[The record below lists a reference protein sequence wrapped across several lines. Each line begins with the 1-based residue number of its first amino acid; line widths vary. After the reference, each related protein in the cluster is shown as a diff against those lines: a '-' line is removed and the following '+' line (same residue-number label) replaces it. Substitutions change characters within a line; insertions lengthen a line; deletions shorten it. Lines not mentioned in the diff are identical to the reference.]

1 MQLVLLAG
9 ELGEKYGKQHEYYNL
24 QTPADAIKL
33 LCFNYPKLKQEL
45 IQAHHNGVGYKVI
58 QGGASMGYDELQL
71 PFGSKPLLVVPV
83 ISGSGGK
90 TGQILLGVGLVAAS
104 FLLPGAGLFG
114 TTSAFGISAAGA
126 TGAGVVAGSAFG
138 TALGVGLSAVGASLI
153 LQGTAN
159 LISPQPQLGNL
170 GANRIR
176 GKGTSV
182 RGPGPDGVTRGGS
195 GEQSYAFTGPA
206 NTVGTGATL
215 PVIYGRV
222 ITGGHLLAADL
233 EVSDD
238 SDPLKLETQ
247 KPSLRTLKINSD
259 KLKRELKPC
268 GGLDSKR
275 DVSPITVSKLPSKRH
290 KISKIFGKNQ
300 DQKIEEGAEYTT
312 NTGADDRDH
321 LEYKKNKDKRKE
333 LDVIFSV
340 KNGLYDYVAGEGTTK
355 IEGFITYKITIT
367 IARNGP
373 DIDVASAQ
381 VTLQGLVNESQNFT
395 YGHRME
401 MPSVTGRNGDGM
413 DITVEIIDAAVH
425 DNATFEL
432 QGYGYRLLTG

>member
-1 MQLVLLAG
+1 M
-9 ELGEKYGKQHEYYNL
+9 
-24 QTPADAIKL
+24 
-33 LCFNYPKLKQEL
+33 
-45 IQAHHNGVGYKVI
+45 
-58 QGGASMGYDELQL
+58 
-71 PFGSKPLLVVPV
+71 
-83 ISGSGGK
+83 
-90 TGQILLGVGLVAAS
+90 
-104 FLLPGAGLFG
+104 
-114 TTSAFGISAAGA
+114 
-126 TGAGVVAGSAFG
+126 
-138 TALGVGLSAVGASLI
+138 
-153 LQGTAN
+153 
-159 LISPQPQLGNL
+159 
-170 GANRIR
+170 
-176 GKGTSV
+176 
-182 RGPGPDGVTRGGS
+182 
-195 GEQSYAFTGPA
+195 
-206 NTVGTGATL
+206 

-355 IEGFITYKITIT
+355 IDGFITYKITIT

>member
-9 ELGEKYGKQHEYYNL
+9 ELGEKYGKQHEYYSL

-58 QGGASMGYDELQL
+58 QGGASMGYDERQL
-71 PFGSKPLLVVPV
+71 PFGSKPMMLVPV
-83 ISGSGGK
+83 ITGSGGGSA
-90 TGQILLGVGLVAAS
+90 TQILLGVGLVAAAIVFAPAGAG
-104 FLLPGAGLFG
+104 FLGAGAGLKATVVSNLATGF
-114 TTSAFGISAAGA
+114 ISA
-126 TGAGVVAGSAFG
+126 GVSSAIG
-138 TALGVGLSAVGASLI
+138 AVGAGLI
-153 LQGTAN
+153 LSGTAN
-159 LISPQPQLGNL
+159 LISPQPELGSL
-170 GANRIR
+170 GRDRIR

-182 RGPGPDGVTRGGS
+182 RGPGPDGITRGGS
-195 GEQSYAFTGPA
+195 GQQSYAFTGPA
-206 NTVGTGATL
+206 NTVGTGTTL

-222 ITGGHLLAADL
+222 ITGGHLLAANL

-247 KPSLRTLKINSD
+247 KPSLKTLKINSD
-259 KLKRELKPC
+259 SLERQLTSC
-268 GGLDSKR
+268 GGIDSR
-275 DVSPITVSKLPSKRH
+275 RGVSPIRSSNRDKRQL
-290 KISKIFGKNQ
+290 ISKIFGKNK
-300 DQKIEEGAEYTT
+300 DQKIETGAEYTT
-312 NTGADDRDH
+312 NTGGNNRPT
-321 LEYKKNKDKRKE
+321 LEYKTNKNKRDE

-340 KNGLYDYVAGEGTTK
+340 KRGFYDYVAAKGTTK
-355 IEGFITYKITIT
+355 IDGFITYKITVAIT
-367 IARNGP
+367 RGGS

-381 VTLQGLVNESQNFT
+381 VTLQGMVNESQNFT

-401 MPSVTGRNGDGM
+401 MPNVRKRNGDGM

-425 DNATFEL
+425 DDATFEL